1 MSWYENIP
9 SQMNQGKNY
18 PRRELLSWME
28 KAKPGLSLSGYHWA
42 VTQLI
47 KNGAII
53 RTGHDEYSLKD
64 QRSLRNFI
72 PHYSEEAAVLMEKI
86 SKKFPYVSFTVF
98 ETVLMNNF
106 LNHLIAQN
114 TIFLQVERESSIYI
128 FRYLQDEGIPR
139 LMYKP
144 SKEDFRLYWEAGTV
158 VVIDLVT
165 ESPLCPAR
173 PHDMT
178 LEKMLVDMCAE
189 KLIAATFSKA
199 ELPNVFEL
207 ANDEYVIDKTK
218 MTRYARRRNKED
230 EIRKYLKGE

>member
-1 MSWYENIP
+1 
-9 SQMNQGKNY
+9 
-18 PRRELLSWME
+18 
-28 KAKPGLSLSGYHWA
+28 
-42 VTQLI
+42 
-47 KNGAII
+47 
-53 RTGHDEYSLKD
+53 
-64 QRSLRNFI
+64 
-72 PHYSEEAAVLMEKI
+72 MEKI

-218 MTRYARRRNKED
+218 MIRYARRRNKED